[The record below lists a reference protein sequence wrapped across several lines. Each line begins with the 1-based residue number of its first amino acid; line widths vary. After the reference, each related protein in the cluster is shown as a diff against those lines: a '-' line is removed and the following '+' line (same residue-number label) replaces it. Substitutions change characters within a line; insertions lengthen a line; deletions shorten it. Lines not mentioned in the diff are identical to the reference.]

1 MNSTAAQK
9 ADPDLK
15 EIIRQTVEETV
26 KAMSGNAPD
35 VNDKIVP
42 LPYMT
47 SADLTIS
54 NAYIKT
60 SKGIIAEPKKES
72 LATRLFNMKKGE

>member
-26 KAMSGNAPD
+26 KAMSGNAPE
-35 VNDKIVP
+35 
-42 LPYMT
+42 M
-47 SADLTIS
+47 
-54 NAYIKT
+54 
-60 SKGIIAEPKKES
+60 KKEEKKEEKQEPVSVS
-72 LATRLFNMKKGE
+72 LASKLFSMKKEKNNA